1 MSDFIGTKLTMN
13 LGERSYD
20 IIVKR
25 GSLENLYQFA
35 RLDRRVA
42 VVTDSGV
49 PAQYAQMVA
58 DQCKDATII
67 TVPQGEASKSFK
79 ILETVLRQM
88 LDFGMGRGDLVVAV
102 GGGVVGDLAGFA
114 ASIYMRGIDFINC
127 PTTTLS
133 MIDSSIGGKTAV
145 DLGDTKNIVGAFWQ
159 PKLVIVDPD
168 TLSTLPRRH
177 FINGLAEA
185 IKAGLLADPEL
196 FSIFEK
202 EDVDDRIGDIICRSL
217 RFKKSIVEQD
227 ETEQGMRKAL
237 NFGHTIGHAF
247 ELAGHYETW
256 THGQGVAA
264 GMNWAAQLGVGLG
277 ITPPEVVEQIR
288 SILNKFGLPQ
298 DIPCPWETMTEA
310 VGLDKK
316 RTGDSI
322 TLILLERLGQAVP
335 RRMKKDQLLELLEP
349 MCGR

>member
-20 IIVKR
+20 IIIKS

-58 DQCKDATII
+58 DQCKDAHII

-79 ILETVLRQM
+79 ILESVLRQM
-88 LDFGMGRGDLVVAV
+88 LEFGMGRGDLVIAV

-159 PKLVIVDPD
+159 PKLVIVDR
-168 TLSTLPRRH
+168 T
-177 FINGLAEA
+177 
-185 IKAGLLADPEL
+185 
-196 FSIFEK
+196 
-202 EDVDDRIGDIICRSL
+202 
-217 RFKKSIVEQD
+217 
-227 ETEQGMRKAL
+227 
-237 NFGHTIGHAF
+237 
-247 ELAGHYETW
+247 
-256 THGQGVAA
+256 
-264 GMNWAAQLGVGLG
+264 
-277 ITPPEVVEQIR
+277 
-288 SILNKFGLPQ
+288 
-298 DIPCPWETMTEA
+298 PCPPCPAATSSTVWPRPSRPGFWPTRSCSPS
-310 VGLDKK
+310 LKK
-316 RTGDSI
+316 RTWTTASATSSAAACALKRASWSRTRPSRGC
-322 TLILLERLGQAVP
+322 A
-335 RRMKKDQLLELLEP
+335 RR
-349 MCGR
+349 

>member
-58 DQCKDATII
+58 DQCKDAAII

-114 ASIYMRGIDFINC
+114 ASIYMRGIDFIN
-127 PTTTLS
+127 
-133 MIDSSIGGKTAV
+133 
-145 DLGDTKNIVGAFWQ
+145 
-159 PKLVIVDPD
+159 
-168 TLSTLPRRH
+168 
-177 FINGLAEA
+177 GLAEA
-185 IKAGLLADPEL
+185 VKAGLLADPEL

-227 ETEQGMRKAL
+227 ETERGMRKAL
-237 NFGHTIGHAF
+237 NFGHTIGHGIEAVK
-247 ELAGHYETW
+247 GIKGRRT
-256 THGQGVAA
+256 
-264 GMNWAAQLGVGLG
+264 VGLFHG
-277 ITPPEVVEQIR
+277 ECVALGMLPMIESKALQKRVRGVYR
-288 SILNKFGLPQ
+288 RLGLPTRTAY
-298 DIPCPWETMTEA
+298 DKEKVLAEM
-310 VGLDKK
+310 LHDKK
-316 RTGDSI
+316 AQDGQI
-322 TLILLERLGQAVP
+322 TIIKVPGLGCWCAETIPVEGLRPLLGME
-335 RRMKKDQLLELLEP
+335 D
-349 MCGR
+349 

>member
-20 IIVKR
+20 IILKN
-25 GSLENLYQFA
+25 GALENLYQFA

-49 PAQYAQMVA
+49 PAQYAQRVA
-58 DQCKDATII
+58 DQCREARII

-79 ILETVLRQM
+79 I
-88 LDFGMGRGDLVVAV
+88 VAV

-168 TLSTLPRRH
+168 TLATLPRRH
-177 FINGLAEA
+177 YINGLAEA
-185 IKAGLLADPEL
+185 VKASLLADLEL
-196 FSIFEK
+196 FGIFEK
-202 EDVDDRIGDIICRSL
+202 GDIDGQINEIIYRSL
-217 RFKKSIVEQD
+217 RFKKNIVEQD
-227 ETEQGMRKAL
+227 ETERGMRKAL
-237 NFGHTIGHAF
+237 NFGHTIGHGIEAVKGIKGRRTTGLF
-247 ELAGHYETW
+247 HGECVALGMLPMIESKALQKRVRAVYRRLGLPLRTTYNKEKVLAEMLHDKKAQG
-256 THGQGVAA
+256 GQITIIKVP
-264 GMNWAAQLGVGLG
+264 GLG
-277 ITPPEVVEQIR
+277 CWRAETIPVE
-288 SILNKFGLPQ
+288 GLRP
-298 DIPCPWETMTEA
+298 
-310 VGLDKK
+310 
-316 RTGDSI
+316 
-322 TLILLERLGQAVP
+322 LLGME
-335 RRMKKDQLLELLEP
+335 E
-349 MCGR
+349 

>member
-20 IIVKR
+20 IIVKS

-185 IKAGLLADPEL
+185 VKAGLLADPEL

-237 NFGHTIGHAF
+237 NFGHTIGHGIVFQQAEPHLNVGVLLA
-247 ELAGHYETW
+247 EL
-256 THGQGVAA
+256 V
-264 GMNWAAQLGVGLG
+264 QLGLQPG
-277 ITPPEVVEQIR
+277 QIVR
-288 SILNKFGLPQ
+288 HQ
-298 DIPCPWETMTEA
+298 RHADA
-310 VGLDKK
+310 DAH
-316 RTGDSI
+316 
-322 TLILLERLGQAVP
+322 RLGRLDLRVE
-335 RRMKKDQLLELLEP
+335 RRLHLLELLHHRRGMALQAHAPVGEAELVVGAEEERP
-349 MCGR
+349 AQFSLEGRDALTQSLSG